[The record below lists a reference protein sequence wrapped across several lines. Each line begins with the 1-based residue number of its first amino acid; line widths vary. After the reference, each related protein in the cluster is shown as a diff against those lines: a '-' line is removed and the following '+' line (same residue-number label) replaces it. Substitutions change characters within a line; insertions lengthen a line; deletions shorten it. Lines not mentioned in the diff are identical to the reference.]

1 MLYSSNN
8 KSTMKL
14 LALVFMMSCV
24 LCKNILL
31 TNDDGFTATNIR
43 ATYRALKSAGHN
55 VVMVAPVSQRSGWSG
70 KFDVPYTKDLLTD
83 GEFAYK
89 VKGDPAWGHEPTD
102 VGIWYFNGTPASC
115 VGFGLDYVLPNYFQ
129 GKTSNSSNVTINK
142 FDLVVSGPNEG
153 LNLSPGLFTISG
165 TIGAAVSAAYRGV
178 PSIAFSGSNG
188 NNSFFKDSLDEDKL
202 NPSNIYA
209 DLIVDFVDQLF
220 EAQEEDERL
229 LPLGTGININM
240 PPVGYQNESCTAP
253 EWVYTRITGPG
264 STASTV
270 KFNPTTGLVSSGS
283 NTTKALLVDYNGL
296 DFLPSEASTLASG
309 CKSSVSL
316 FSIDYDAPKRLQRKI
331 HKALKP
337 LFKSDDNDDDNE

>member
-1 MLYSSNN
+1 MQIFAFAFLF
-8 KSTMKL
+8 
-14 LALVFMMSCV
+14 ACV
-24 LCKNILL
+24 LCKNIIL

-43 ATYRALKSAGHN
+43 AAYRALKDAGHN

-89 VKGDPAWGHEPTD
+89 KKGDPAWGYEPSD
-102 VGIWYFNGTPASC
+102 LGIWYFNGTPASC
-115 VGFGLDYVLPNYFQ
+115 VGFALDYVLPKYF
-129 GKTSNSSNVTINK
+129 SSSSKSENGSEQASGNQTMDKV
-142 FDLVVSGPNEG
+142 DLVVSGPNEG
-153 LNLSPGLFTISG
+153 VNLSPGLFTISG

-188 NNSFFKDSLDEDKL
+188 NNSFFKDSLDTDKM

-209 DLIVDFVDQLF
+209 NLVVDFVDQLF
-220 EAQEEDERL
+220 KDQEEDERL
-229 LPLGTGININM
+229 LPLGTGININL
-240 PPVGYQNESCTAP
+240 PHVGYENESCTDP

-264 STASTV
+264 STASIV
-270 KFNPTTGLVSSGS
+270 KFNETSGLVSSGS

-296 DFLPSEASTLASG
+296 DFLPSEASVLASG

-316 FSIDYDAPKRLQRKI
+316 FSIDYDAPKTLQKKI
-331 HKALKP
+331 YKSLKP
-337 LFKSDDNDDDNE
+337 LFKEDTNVEDNN